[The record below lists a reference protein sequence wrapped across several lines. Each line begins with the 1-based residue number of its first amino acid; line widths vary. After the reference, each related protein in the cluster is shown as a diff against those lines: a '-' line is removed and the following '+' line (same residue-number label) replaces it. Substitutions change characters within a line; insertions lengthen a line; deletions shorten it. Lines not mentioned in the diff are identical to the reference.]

1 MGLFKEISVYNTITK
16 KESQIMGDIFDSK
29 MPEEHYQS
37 EISDLKCKLDHVESL
52 LTETM
57 VHIDQLHTNSR
68 LLGVKVQK
76 YIDKLETDHN

>member
-1 MGLFKEISVYNTITK
+1 
-16 KESQIMGDIFDSK
+16 MGDVFDSK

-57 VHIDQLHTNSR
+57 VHLPIHTDI
-68 LLGVKVQK
+68 GVEVQT
-76 YIDKLETDHN
+76 YVDKLEKGENK